1 MNNIEYLFE
10 KLRITLNTLKNQ
22 FSFLI
27 INIYQLEYF
36 LNVNNKYKHSVQ
48 NLLKKINNEYIP
60 FK

>member
-1 MNNIEYLFE
+1 
-10 KLRITLNTLKNQ
+10 LNTLKNQ